1 MSQGTP
7 LSVLNLTVHAEHC
20 LKRGRV
26 YDVETLKAM
35 EARDILSIPDI
46 GKKTL
51 QEINLALTEYE
62 NTTKPE
68 KIEMNETKHG
78 GPAFPTTQYVGGIS
92 PTGHSGGMTLRDY
105 FAAKALEGFLIAPD
119 LGWDYSEVAR
129 ASYKMADE
137 MLKAR
142 EK

>member
-78 GPAFPTTQYVGGIS
+78 GPAFPIKGPVSTVDRQ
-92 PTGHSGGMTLRDY
+92 GMTLRDY
-105 FAAKALEGFLIAPD
+105 FAAKAMQGMLANSKHGNPLVDKDRFSK
-119 LGWDYSEVAR
+119 WCYQ
-129 ASYKMADE
+129 MADE